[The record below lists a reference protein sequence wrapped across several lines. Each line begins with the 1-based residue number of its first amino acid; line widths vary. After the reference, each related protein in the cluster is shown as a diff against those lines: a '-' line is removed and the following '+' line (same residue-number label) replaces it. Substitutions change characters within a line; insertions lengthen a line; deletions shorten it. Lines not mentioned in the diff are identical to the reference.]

1 MYPHVER
8 ELPRSM
14 RRRHAS
20 GSLEFTAPARADGC
34 APEPHLIADFWLVKS
49 SGAAARTAAPRRP
62 PAPQQ
67 PRARHASPINA
78 ARRRPMADAPTAE
91 EMAAAAAALGAVGAG
106 GTKRP
111 RSPLDDEEEEEDD
124 ESVEGP
130 SLSELEAAADSAM
143 YSEQTKICQAV
154 KVESGAPV
162 IYPYHRVR
170 RIMKAEDQVQALL
183 EKRQPLALGREAPRV
198 MAKACEL
205 FTRSLSA
212 RAWAGAHRKGRKCLR
227 RRDVG
232 NAIVRHSEFDFLIDV
247 RPTAEDGAQDIA

>member
-1 MYPHVER
+1 
-8 ELPRSM
+8 
-14 RRRHAS
+14 
-20 GSLEFTAPARADGC
+20 
-34 APEPHLIADFWLVKS
+34 
-49 SGAAARTAAPRRP
+49 
-62 PAPQQ
+62 
-67 PRARHASPINA
+67 
-78 ARRRPMADAPTAE
+78 MADAAPTAE
-91 EMAAAAAALGAVGAG
+91 DMAAAAAALGAVGAV

-111 RSPLDDEEEEEDD
+111 RSPLDEEEEEEDD

-143 YSEQTKICQAV
+143 YAEQTKICQAV

>member
-1 MYPHVER
+1 
-8 ELPRSM
+8 
-14 RRRHAS
+14 
-20 GSLEFTAPARADGC
+20 
-34 APEPHLIADFWLVKS
+34 
-49 SGAAARTAAPRRP
+49 
-62 PAPQQ
+62 
-67 PRARHASPINA
+67 
-78 ARRRPMADAPTAE
+78 MADAAPTAE
-91 EMAAAAAALGAVGAG
+91 DMAAAAAAAALGAVSG

-111 RSPLDDEEEEEDD
+111 RSPLDEEEEEEDD

-143 YSEQTKICQAV
+143 YAEQTKICQAV

>member
-1 MYPHVER
+1 M
-8 ELPRSM
+8 S
-14 RRRHAS
+14 
-20 GSLEFTAPARADGC
+20 
-34 APEPHLIADFWLVKS
+34 ADFGS
-49 SGAAARTAAPRRP
+49 SQFDSRAPHEQPRPRAAAPRRP
-62 PAPQQ
+62 APPQQ
-67 PRARHASPINA
+67 PKKARARA
-78 ARRRPMADAPTAE
+78 MADAPTAE
-91 EMAAAAAALGAVGAG
+91 EMAAAAAALGAVGAV

-111 RSPLDDEEEEEDD
+111 RSPIDEEEEEEDD

-143 YSEQTKICQAV
+143 YAEQTKICQAV

>member
-1 MYPHVER
+1 M
-8 ELPRSM
+8 PR
-14 RRRHAS
+14 
-20 GSLEFTAPARADGC
+20 
-34 APEPHLIADFWLVKS
+34 
-49 SGAAARTAAPRRP
+49 
-62 PAPQQ
+62 
-67 PRARHASPINA
+67 
-78 ARRRPMADAPTAE
+78 
-91 EMAAAAAALGAVGAG
+91 AG

-111 RSPLDDEEEEEDD
+111 RSPDMEEEEEDDD

-143 YSEQTKICQAV
+143 YSEQTKICQSV